1 MGGQPL
7 RCVKGMLDLTQIK
20 QQIMQTEP
28 YRWAFLNGLFSAAD
42 AAELSTTFPRDRFK
56 TVAGFDG
63 EKSYRYRSRSLVH
76 MGTTSHTDPEGLSPA
91 WQQLAADLLSPE
103 YRSAVEALSG
113 LTLEQSPMEV
123 NVLHYGPGAW
133 LGPHL
138 DLKAKMI
145 THVLYFNQNWDYKDG
160 GNLAILRSSDPADIV
175 AEVLPVVG
183 NSSLLVRSDRSW
195 HTVSR
200 VAEECDTS
208 RRSMN
213 VIFHL
218 PDSVSTMWPPGQN
231 PVLEM
236 YTGG

>member
-1 MGGQPL
+1 
-7 RCVKGMLDLTQIK
+7 MLDLTQIK
-20 QQIMQTEP
+20 QQAMETEP
-28 YRWAFLNGLFSAAD
+28 YRWAFLNGLFSTAD
-42 AAELSTTFPRDRFK
+42 AAALATTFPRDRFK
-56 TVAGFDG
+56 TVTGFDG

-76 MGTTSHTDPEGLSPA
+76 MGATSPTHPESLSPA

-103 YRSAVEALSG
+103 FRLAVQRISG
-113 LTLEQSPMEV
+113 LSLTQSPMEV
-123 NVLHYGPGAW
+123 NVFHYGPGSW

-138 DLKAKMI
+138 DLKAKMM
-145 THVLYFNQNWDYKDG
+145 THVLYFNENWHHKDG

-183 NSSLLVRSDRSW
+183 NSALLVRSNQSW

-200 VAEECDTS
+200 VAEGCHTS

-218 PDSVSTMWPPGQN
+218 PDSVSTMWPPGEN
-231 PVLEM
+231 PVLET
-236 YTGG
+236 YADE